1 MLLHEPF
8 SDRMS
13 VSLEER
19 KNNLESHE
27 KPSDL
32 CSSNCITSSAREDGG
47 EAELRFAKSGRA
59 GGFATD
65 IAMIAISHETYFSN
79 SFSPYL

>member
-27 KPSDL
+27 KRSDL
-32 CSSNCITSSAREDGG
+32 CSSNCITSSAREGGG
-47 EAELRFAKSGRA
+47 EAELRFELLRGLALVKNTRRA
-59 GGFATD
+59 GEQVVLQLT
-65 IAMIAISHETYFSN
+65 
-79 SFSPYL
+79 

>member
-1 MLLHEPF
+1 MLLHEHF
-8 SDRMS
+8 SEI
-13 VSLEER
+13 SLEER

-47 EAELRFAKSGRA
+47 EAELRFELLRGLALVKNTRRA
-59 GGFATD
+59 GEQVVLQLT
-65 IAMIAISHETYFSN
+65 
-79 SFSPYL
+79 